1 MNEVVAKKILVVDDD
16 PDIINQVRG
25 ILEFPSVDMTNA
37 GNANEA
43 VRKYS
48 ELQPDLVL
56 LDISL
61 PGTSGFVA
69 LRRIK
74 AKAEEIYHNVAVIM
88 LTGKTSREDISTALA
103 YGADDYLAK
112 PFDRNGLITRVQK
125 HIGNLK

>member
-1 MNEVVAKKILVVDDD
+1 MNNQQEKKILVVDDD
-16 PDIINQVRG
+16 PDIINQIRS
-25 ILEFPSVDMTNA
+25 IIDFPEAELTNA

-43 VRKYS
+43 LRKYT
-48 ELQPDLVL
+48 EIKPDLIL

-74 AKAEEIYHNVAVIM
+74 SKAEEIDHKVAIIM
-88 LTGKTSREDISTALA
+88 LTGKTDREDISTALA

-112 PFDRNGLITRVQK
+112 PFDRNGLLTRVQK
-125 HIGNLK
+125 HIGMLK

>member
-1 MNEVVAKKILVVDDD
+1 M
-16 PDIINQVRG
+16 
-25 ILEFPSVDMTNA
+25 
-37 GNANEA
+37 
-43 VRKYS
+43 
-48 ELQPDLVL
+48 PDLVL

-74 AKAEEIYHNVAVIM
+74 SKAEDLFHKVAVIM

-112 PFDRNGLITRVQK
+112 PFDRNGLLTRIQK
-125 HIGNLK
+125 HIGALK

>member
-1 MNEVVAKKILVVDDD
+1 MVVDDD
-16 PDIINQVRG
+16 PDVINQIRS
-25 ILEFPSVDMTNA
+25 IIELPSTQLTNA

-43 VRKYS
+43 LRKYT
-48 ELQPDLVL
+48 EIKPNLIL

-74 AKAEEIYHNVAVIM
+74 SKAKEIEHKVTIIM
-88 LTGKTSREDISTALA
+88 LIGKTSREDISTALA

-112 PFDRNGLITRVQK
+112 PFDRNGLLTRVQK
-125 HIGNLK
+125 YIGPLK